1 MKHAAGLV
9 TVLFLASATL
19 ADGPIDAPTSTE
31 PRVEVATSKSLVGFV
46 SSEGVGKAFSRVH
59 KGEALYSRDVLVA
72 LPGFKVNVEPTSKN
86 VDLLLWGNMPELSSS
101 PVLESAV
108 VLHDS
113 RAYDLDFTLL
123 RGRVVL
129 TNTREK
135 GAAKV
140 WLRTELN
147 AVEFV
152 LNEPGAQVAL
162 EIYGRWPA
170 GIGFYRN
177 RKPGDDPTRLWEVFV
192 LKGDVQLKTG
202 RTSWAMAAAPGRAYF
217 HGDSINGPYSG
228 GPQPVKEAPDWADPK
243 AKSSPGAL
251 LMGKVLEEYAGKL
264 KGDDAG
270 TVAMEFFKLS
280 MKDKLAE
287 RGSMVRKLVVT
298 TMAALDQ
305 VEKVVELL
313 ENSPN
318 DDVRKAAVIALRHWI
333 GARGGRDDK
342 LFDIMVDHRHYTKVE
357 ADAVMQL
364 LHSPFDPDAAE
375 TYDTLIAFLKHRKQA
390 VRELA
395 HWHLTRLAPAGRT
408 IPYDAGAPAEERA
421 KAAEAWRKLELP
433 PKKD

>member
-1 MKHAAGLV
+1 MKRVAGLV
-9 TVLFLASATL
+9 TVLFLVSVCV
-19 ADGPIDAPTSTE
+19 ADGPIDTPASTE
-31 PRVEVATSKSLVGFV
+31 PRVEVGVSKAKVGFV
-46 SSEGVGKAFSRVH
+46 SSEGVGKPYSRVH
-59 KGEALYSRDVLVA
+59 EGDALHSRDVLVA
-72 LPGFKVNVEPTSKN
+72 LPGFQVNVQPTSKN
-86 VDLLLWGNMPELSSS
+86 VDLLMWGNMPELSSS

-108 VLHDS
+108 ILHDT

-129 TNTREK
+129 TNTRDK

-140 WLRTELN
+140 WLRTGLN

-152 LNEPGAQVAL
+152 LNEPGAKVAL

-177 RKPGDDPTRLWEVFV
+177 RKPGDDPTQLWEVYV
-192 LKGDVQLKTG
+192 LNGDVAIKTG
-202 RTSWAMAAAPGRAYF
+202 KTTWAMAAAPGRAYF

-243 AKSSPGAL
+243 EKPTPGAA
-251 LMGKVLEEYAGKL
+251 LMKKVIDEYAGKL

-270 TVAMEFFKLS
+270 TVAMAFFRLS
-280 MKDKLAE
+280 MLDKVKE

-298 TMAALDQ
+298 TMAALDH
-305 VEKVVELL
+305 VERVVELL

-342 LFDIMVDHRHYTKVE
+342 LFDILVDHRYYTKVE

-364 LHSPFDPDAAE
+364 LHSPFDPDVPE
-375 TYDTLIAFLKHRKQA
+375 TYDTLIAYLKHRKQA

-395 HWHLTRLAPAGRT
+395 HWHLTRLAPMGSK
-408 IPYDAGAPAEERA
+408 IPFDAGGPAEERA
-421 KAAEAWRKLELP
+421 KAVEEWRKLELP
-433 PKKD
+433 PKKG